1 VTVLD
6 HLALQLSPSV
16 DVSWAATVPCR
27 YVTAMYW
34 AYTTMTT
41 VGYGDISSST
51 VAEKLWAITVMIFSG
66 FFFSYTI
73 SRMSA
78 LVSKLDADRQ
88 VSGACPPCRSSPL
101 VAGRRVLV
109 PDRKHM

>member
-1 VTVLD
+1 
-6 HLALQLSPSV
+6 
-16 DVSWAATVPCR
+16 
-27 YVTAMYW
+27 MYW

-41 VGYGDISSST
+41 VGYGDISSNT

-88 VSGACPPCRSSPL
+88 VGCVLTVEISSFPVTYRFLWGNVKVALLVRS
-101 VAGRRVLV
+101 
-109 PDRKHM
+109 PDLMLKVM